1 MLFFPGVSKPE
12 KSHIAPK
19 LIIYQ
24 TPELECFRK
33 VQRVWPFPF
42 FFVFWYMIKS
52 IEHTERTTLCRV
64 ISEGLGS
71 HFLPRLCVFVVLHL
85 NG

>member
-24 TPELECFRK
+24 MFEKFNVSGHFL
-33 VQRVWPFPF
+33 F